1 MNAIQSNLDWADLI
15 QADFVDLLHL
25 SCLTLGSKPKIFVVH
40 QVHTSYVET
49 FFQSS
54 DAKNEDRLLTEYH
67 CKLTHLLESAFLEK
81 YDAIIVFSQQD
92 MNKIRSMG
100 VKRPILVSPF
110 TYPLDIKP
118 VHPKSLAKEDWK
130 RELVFIGSGEHGPNE
145 KGLEWFLDE
154 VNSRLDKKENGLG
167 KPPLNV
173 IGNWSVEQQQKLQ
186 VEGVYFLGFVSD
198 LSEAI
203 KGRACICPIQIGA
216 GLRTKLLAAAISS
229 SPIITTSLGC
239 QGIGMEHEVH
249 CLMADDPI
257 DFANQISRL
266 MEEINQLGP
275 KLAANAYTLV
285 ETDFSLDMVARQRT
299 EIFEA
304 LLKNR
309 SISRVSRYEG
319 Q

>member
-1 MNAIQSNLDWADLI
+1 
-15 QADFVDLLHL
+15 
-25 SCLTLGSKPKIFVVH
+25 
-40 QVHTSYVET
+40 
-49 FFQSS
+49 
-54 DAKNEDRLLTEYH
+54 
-67 CKLTHLLESAFLEK
+67 LESAFLEK

-154 VNSRLDKKENGLG
+154 VYSRLDKKENGLG

-173 IGNWSVEQQQKLQ
+173 IGSWSVEQQQKLQ

-285 ETDFSLDMVARQRT
+285 ETDFSLDTVARQRT